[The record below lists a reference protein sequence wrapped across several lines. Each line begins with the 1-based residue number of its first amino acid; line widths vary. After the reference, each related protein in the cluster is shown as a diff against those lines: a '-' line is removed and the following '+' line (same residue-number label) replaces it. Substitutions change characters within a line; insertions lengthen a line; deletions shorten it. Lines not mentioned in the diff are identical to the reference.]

1 MKKSEKDQALAAFL
15 TFLTVLV
22 ILLVLFFGSVSWD
35 RQALAESSTPEI
47 MSVEETFIEPE
58 LVDLGEE
65 VSQTNDKPAPTLKGE
80 PDPAP
85 KDNAD
90 IIEPGEKPDPKPKP
104 VRKENTSKKESKMKV
119 EEPSKTD
126 KERKKATST
135 VANKFSHKN
144 GSTEGSDK
152 GTSGA
157 GGTGVGV
164 TGNAHGRTFISCPKP
179 DVALRHKTIVKVNV
193 VIDAE
198 GRVIEAN
205 ATGSADSGIRRK
217 CEAAARQ
224 ARWSAKKA
232 QPPPAD
238 P

>member
-90 IIEPGEKPDPKPKP
+90 IIEPGRNPTRNRNLCARRTPQ
-104 VRKENTSKKESKMKV
+104 RK
-119 EEPSKTD
+119 
-126 KERKKATST
+126 R
-135 VANKFSHKN
+135 
-144 GSTEGSDK
+144 
-152 GTSGA
+152 
-157 GGTGVGV
+157 
-164 TGNAHGRTFISCPKP
+164 
-179 DVALRHKTIVKVNV
+179 
-193 VIDAE
+193 
-198 GRVIEAN
+198 
-205 ATGSADSGIRRK
+205 
-217 CEAAARQ
+217 AR
-224 ARWSAKKA
+224 
-232 QPPPAD
+232 
-238 P
+238 